1 MTAEL
6 ILEFD
11 GVTVDQYHAVNKV
24 LGIDPVSGAGDPPDG
39 LVAHSAGVNDAGHL
53 VVIEVWDTPE
63 HQGGIHGEPPGSGPR
78 RGRHHRTA
86 LGDHVDRTRLAPA
99 PRELTAGQRR
109 WEPVPPSDL
118 PSAW

>member
-24 LGIDPVSGAGDPPDG
+24 LGIDPLSGAGDWPDG
-39 LVAHSAGVNDAGHL
+39 LVTHSAGVNDAGHL

-63 HQGGIHGEPPGSGPR
+63 HQAAFMENRLGQALVEGGITG
-78 RGRHHRTA
+78 
-86 LGDHVDRTRLAPA
+86 
-99 PRELTAGQRR
+99 
-109 WEPVPPSDL
+109 PPSGITWIEL
-118 PSAW
+118 VSHQHLGS